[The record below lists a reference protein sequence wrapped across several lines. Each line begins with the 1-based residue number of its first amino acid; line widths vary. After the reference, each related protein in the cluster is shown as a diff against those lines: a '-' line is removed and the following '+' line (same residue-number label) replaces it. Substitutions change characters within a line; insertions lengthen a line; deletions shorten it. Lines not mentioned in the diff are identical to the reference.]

1 MKLSWADAG
10 LNGRYY
16 FEAQPGEYDGVPPIG
31 QLLVDR
37 DALFLKNDVINLAS
51 FLVFAPFVSGEL
63 ILPRKVSAELA
74 EAMQDYLAPAW
85 CGIFPLDLNP
95 TEAPQGDGM
104 ALLNI
109 PGHETTK
116 LPNQW
121 GMPRNVSLTVL
132 DSAEWSGSILA
143 TDEIRVASN
152 APVFSKFVPQQ
163 EALSPYISVALLFM
177 EAFRCNTLVIPD
189 SIEIDDV
196 QWDRLSRLMDTVKFG
211 FLRESEARVLLEE
224 SANSVS

>member
-16 FEAQPGEYDGVPPIG
+16 FEAEPGEYDGVPPVG
-31 QLLVDR
+31 QLIVDR
-37 DALFLKNDVINLAS
+37 SALFLKNDVINLAA
-51 FLVFAPFVSGEL
+51 FLAFAPFISGEL

-85 CGIFPLDLNP
+85 CGISPLDLNP
-95 TEAPQGDGM
+95 TEAPLGDGM
-104 ALLNI
+104 ALLSI
-109 PGHETTK
+109 PGHETSK

-121 GMPRNVSLTVL
+121 GMPRNVSLGVL

-152 APVFSKFVPQQ
+152 APVFSKFVPQE
-163 EALSPYISVALLFM
+163 EAFCPYISVALLFM
-177 EAFRCNTLVIPD
+177 EALRCKTLVIPD
-189 SIEIDDV
+189 SIEIDDD
-196 QWDRLSRLMDTVKFG
+196 QWSSLSRLMDSVKFG
-211 FLRESEARVLLEE
+211 FLKESEARRLLISTAE
-224 SANSVS
+224 